1 MKRLSKR
8 RQRLSP
14 EEILRIFPPLCSAI
28 DYANREGMVHR
39 DIKPSNI
46 ILTRKGDPVLTD
58 YGIARIAGATSYTM
72 PGTVVGSAQYMSP
85 EQAQGQLADNR
96 SDIYSLGICLFE
108 ALTGRV
114 PFDGE
119 TTATILAQH
128 LTAPVPVARLLNPD
142 LPPEVEAV
150 LHRVLSKDPALRYQQ
165 AADLAADLDTALRPL
180 LAPAGATV
188 VETVLV
194 PPAGATR
201 VEEQVPVPPPT
212 PAPESPP
219 TPAPAPAPT
228 PYVAPPITPPGG
240 YPVQGGYQAPAGYPA
255 PGTYPPAGQA
265 PWVAPPAAAP
275 WTPAAAPPAY
285 GPGIYPQAAAP
296 GPGVPL
302 MPAAAPAPRRRRR
315 WPLILIIVLLLAA
328 AGAVAFVL
336 LRPKD
341 GSTTSTTVAGSG
353 TTGGGSSTSGSGTT
367 ATTGAAD
374 AAALAEADSLMS
386 EGKIQEAVTKYQ
398 AILQTN
404 PENDVVLTQLGI
416 AYALIKQQGAGR
428 GTTHRGDGGQPFQRQ
443 GLDLPRPRP
452 L

>member
-1 MKRLSKR
+1 MAALRHPNIVQVYDFDSAEGLYFMVMEFVDGPTLATLLKRLSKK

-142 LPPEVEAV
+142 LPSEVEAV
-150 LHRVLSKDPALRYQQ
+150 LHRVLAKDPAARYQQ
-165 AADLAADLDTALRPL
+165 AAELAPTWTPPCTPV

-188 VETVLV
+188 VETALV
-194 PPAGATR
+194 TPTGATR
-201 VEEQVPVPPPT
+201 VEEQVPARCPPRCRSATRRPPPRPVRRPWRPRYHAASRPRRPMWPR
-212 PAPESPP
+212 PARRQAATRPL
-219 TPAPAPAPT
+219 
-228 PYVAPPITPPGG
+228 
-240 YPVQGGYQAPAGYPA
+240 QAPGA
-255 PGTYPPAGQA
+255 YPPAGPA
-265 PWVAPPAAAP
+265 PW
-275 WTPAAAPPAY
+275 AAPPAY
-285 GPGIYPQAAAP
+285 GPPIYPQAAAP
-296 GPGVPL
+296 GRLPL

-315 WPLILIIVLLLAA
+315 WPLVLIIVLLLAA

-341 GSTTSTTVAGSG
+341 GPTVSTTVAGSV
-353 TTGGGSSTSGSGTT
+353 TTGSADHGGHQRGGRRRSGRSRLARGAKEDPGSRRQIPGHSPDRTPRTT
-367 ATTGAAD
+367 WPGP
-374 AAALAEADSLMS
+374 SW
-386 EGKIQEAVTKYQ
+386 G
-398 AILQTN
+398 
-404 PENDVVLTQLGI
+404 
-416 AYALIKQQGAGR
+416 
-428 GTTHRGDGGQPFQRQ
+428 
-443 GLDLPRPRP
+443 
-452 L
+452 